1 MGPGLVATEWSH
13 AYVAMGLLLSHQSQT
28 ALLARVYNLD
38 SAVSFVVAIAEDLGY
53 RVRQGAISASD
64 DDAGRQ
70 LRDTFQAGL
79 AVHGPVLYLVQAA
92 DLASPLAVHGNVR
105 QTDEHGQ
112 SRCEGD
118 AVHGAINPEDEEAV
132 RGS

>member
-1 MGPGLVATEWSH
+1 MHVLGFLNGFLGEPKALLESLFHAFLAVNISFPVAVDAVGWGGARGVSAGDADEGAAGRGLVATEWSH
-13 AYVAMGLLLSHQSQT
+13 AYVAMGLRLSHQSQT

-70 LRDTFQAGL
+70 LR
-79 AVHGPVLYLVQAA
+79 
-92 DLASPLAVHGNVR
+92 
-105 QTDEHGQ
+105 E
-112 SRCEGD
+112 
-118 AVHGAINPEDEEAV
+118 
-132 RGS
+132 